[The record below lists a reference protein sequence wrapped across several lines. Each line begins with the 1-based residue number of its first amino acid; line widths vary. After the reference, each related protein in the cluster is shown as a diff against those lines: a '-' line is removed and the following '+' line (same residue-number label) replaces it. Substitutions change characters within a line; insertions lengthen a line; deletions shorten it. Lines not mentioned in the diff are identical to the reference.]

1 MKEGTVITKLVML
14 FLAVCL
20 AVYFTV
26 YLYRGMT
33 DPLTTAVAYAYTVN
47 DSVEAEALLVRQEQ
61 VLPAGVG
68 IADVAPGEGERVG
81 AGQTVA
87 MLYRDSQALER
98 REQIEQLTLEAELL
112 QYATTQAEPG
122 SGTAELEGDVVRAAV
137 ALRADSAAGDFDQLE
152 DQVLELK
159 RAVLKRDYT
168 YGQGVDPARLSE
180 ISRQLRTLQ
189 SQAARDTSRV
199 RAEVEGTFSAQV
211 DGYER
216 VLDPQ
221 VAAGLTPGELDALLA
236 RGVQMDENALGKLI
250 TANRWYLAVN
260 LPVGA
265 AERLVVGKETVVRFT
280 GDFSRDVS
288 MKVESVSK
296 PEEDRCTVLLSSDRY
311 LAETTL
317 LRRQTVEVIFDSSQ
331 GLRVP
336 KEAVHILTQMVT
348 DKETGEQVRQSTT
361 GVYVLVNGQA
371 EFKTVQT
378 MAEGTQFYVV
388 KPLDTGKRILRAGN
402 QVIVRA
408 RDLHDGKVIYE

>member
-1 MKEGTVITKLVML
+1 MKEGTTITKLVML

-47 DSVEAEALLVRQEQ
+47 DSVEAEALLVRQER

-87 MLYRDSQALER
+87 TLYRDRQALER

-112 QYATTQAEPG
+112 QYATTQTEPG

-168 YGQGVDPARLSE
+168 YGQGVDPTRLSQ
-180 ISRQLRTLQ
+180 ISQQLRALQ
-189 SQAARDTSRV
+189 SQSARDTSRV

-211 DGYER
+211 DGYEGI
-216 VLDPQ
+216 LDPRS
-221 VAAGLTPGELDALLA
+221 AAGLTPPELDALLD
-236 RGVQMDENALGKLI
+236 RGIQTDESALGKLI
-250 TANRWYLAVN
+250 TANRWYLVAN
-260 LPVGA
+260 LPVEA
-265 AERLVVGKETVVRFT
+265 AQRLVEGKQTTVRFT

-288 MKVESVSK
+288 MQVESVSK
-296 PEEDRCTVLLSSDRY
+296 PEGDRCTVLLSGDRY

-317 LRRQTVEVIFDSSQ
+317 LRRQTVEVIFASSQ

-336 KEAVHILTQMVT
+336 KEAVHILTRMVT
-348 DKETGEQVRQSTT
+348 DEQTGEQKRESTT
-361 GVYVLVNGQA
+361 GVYALVNGQA
-371 EFKTVQT
+371 EFKEVQT

-388 KPLDTGKRILRAGN
+388 KPLDTGKRILRAGD

-408 RDLHDGKVIYE
+408 RDLHDGKVLYE